1 MASQGYRAPTVC
13 NLVGITYR
21 QLDYWARTG
30 LIVPSIQEAAGSG
43 SQRLYSFTDVV
54 QLKVIKRLR
63 DAGMS
68 LPKIR
73 SAMEALSS
81 QLGSDTPLS
90 DITVLVDGSGIFAAK
105 SPTEVYDVLQ
115 KGQGVF
121 GIAVGPLRQELEA
134 DVAELFPS
142 TAAEVVTLPGRRA
155 EAH

>member
-1 MASQGYRAPTVC
+1 MATQGFRAPSVC

-30 LIVPSIQEAAGSG
+30 LITPSIQEAAGSG

-68 LPKIR
+68 LPKVR
-73 SAMEALSS
+73 AAMEALST

-90 DITVLVDGSGIFAAK
+90 DITVLVDGAGIFAAK
-105 SPTEVYDVLQ
+105 SATEVYDVLQ
-115 KGQGVF
+115 RGQGVF

-134 DVAELFPS
+134 EVAELFPS
-142 TAAEVVTLPGRRA
+142 VAGEVVTLPERRA

>member
-1 MASQGYRAPTVC
+1 MSEQGFRAPMVC

-30 LIVPSIQEAAGSG
+30 LITPSIQEAAGSG

-73 SAMEALSS
+73 AAMAALSE

-90 DITVLVDGSGIFAAK
+90 DVTVLVDGSSIFAAA
-105 SPTEVYDVLQ
+105 SPTEVFDVLQ
-115 KGQGVF
+115 RGQGVF

-134 DVAELFPS
+134 DVADLFPPEP
-142 TAAEVVTLPGRRA
+142 AEVVALGARRA
-155 EAH
+155 EAR

>member
-1 MASQGYRAPTVC
+1 MATQGFRAPSVC

-30 LIVPSIQEAAGSG
+30 LITPSIQEAAGSG

-68 LPKIR
+68 LPKVR
-73 SAMEALSS
+73 AAMEALST

-90 DITVLVDGSGIFAAK
+90 DITVLVDGAGIFAAK

-115 KGQGVF
+115 RGQGVF

-134 DVAELFPS
+134 EVAELFPS
-142 TAAEVVTLPGRRA
+142 VAGEVVALPERRA